1 VSITHESLYYV
12 WMRRVCNLVDDLS
25 SVSGRAVAVSAR
37 CCYPV
42 DLYNPVNMNQT
53 GGVRSASKRPSKPGV
68 SKRRSSNAKLLPLLI
83 PHLLQPAVPK
93 HADPLDN
100 GQSTTAWREE
110 RVHEE
115 CTVGAMQA
123 LTSTETYSLSVLSIA
138 CISVLVNAWRS
149 DGEPLF
155 ASLAI
160 SGVAF
165 AFSYAL
171 IPWTGDVFIRRGFSG
186 KDFSKRNPTVL

>member
-1 VSITHESLYYV
+1 
-12 WMRRVCNLVDDLS
+12 M
-25 SVSGRAVAVSAR
+25 SGRAVVVSAR
-37 CCYPV
+37 CHHPGSDLHSPV
-42 DLYNPVNMNQT
+42 THESNR
-53 GGVRSASKRPSKPGV
+53 RSALRLTETLCRSRRGEVRVPSLV
-68 SKRRSSNAKLLPLLI
+68 LPLLI
-83 PHLLQPAVPK
+83 PHPLQPAVPK
-93 HADPLDN
+93 HADPLDT
-100 GQSTTAWREE
+100 GQSTSAWQSEGVR
-110 RVHEE
+110 EE
-115 CTVGAMQA
+115 CTVGDMLA

-186 KDFSKRNPTVL
+186 KDLSKRNPTVL